1 MGLWLAGHPITS
13 YSLVCL
19 SVATRHQMK
28 NGREEGRREEG
39 RGERKDNGLEIELPL
54 RSRHVEVSKEG
65 EGMPHVCLTHEGGR
79 EQGNPST
86 FANPFIAFS
95 PLHFPS
101 SMEMSLLGRDTRTWG
116 LKDLQEEMS
125 GVFQSQCKL
134 RVFL

>member
-1 MGLWLAGHPITS
+1 
-13 YSLVCL
+13 
-19 SVATRHQMK
+19 
-28 NGREEGRREEG
+28 
-39 RGERKDNGLEIELPL
+39 
-54 RSRHVEVSKEG
+54 
-65 EGMPHVCLTHEGGR
+65 MPHVCLTHEGGK

-125 GVFQSQCKL
+125 WVFQSQTQTA
-134 RVFL
+134 RVPVGWGRWSGS